1 MLLLLLLRFAF
12 SAGDFSGLR
21 VKELQQQLKA
31 RGVSF
36 ADCFDKEDLV
46 RKLAAH
52 HHLPAHESASSQGR
66 PSPRRYDNSAAV
78 ANAEPGAG
86 KIAGRRP
93 GGAETDFTAMN
104 TASVMYTLAVAVC
117 GCALLLLALGTAT
130 QLFGALRHDVGGA
143 LHRFRSRDDEFVKFK
158 REAAAKAEAKAEARA
173 SKGKPAV
180 PPAAH
185 AALYQVG
192 SPAFLLANPR
202 LWGRVGVL
210 CVSARLFFL
219 LLTLEARHTLHS
231 FDLGDELFGLQD
243 TDTIVAAAYAALFAV
258 VLPVGFF
265 YLRESFQDDE
275 PDARDAAQ
283 VG

>member
-1 MLLLLLLRFAF
+1 MMNLLLRFAV
-12 SAGDFSGLR
+12 AVGPNDFSGLR

-36 ADCFDKEDLV
+36 ADCFDKEDLM
-46 RKLAAH
+46 RKLAAN

-78 ANAEPGAG
+78 ANAEAGAG
-86 KIAGRRP
+86 GIAGRRP

-130 QLFGALRHDVGGA
+130 QLFGALRHDVGGV

-158 REAAAKAEAKAEARA
+158 REAAAKAEAKAEARV
-173 SKGKPAV
+173 SKGKTP
-180 PPAAH
+180 
-185 AALYQVG
+185 AALYQAG
-192 SPAFLLANPR
+192 SPTFLLVDPR

-258 VLPVGFF
+258 VLPAGFF
-265 YLRESFQDDE
+265 HLRERFQDDE